1 MFGRKRKTY
10 PPPERY
16 TVGEIKKK
24 AFCTRLLMFE
34 LRLKK
39 DENVRN
45 VPFSC
50 KLYLY
55 LFALFS
61 LLYFVCTQRITT
73 NVILK
78 IRIIKLWSVYD
89 G

>member
-1 MFGRKRKTY
+1 MFGRKRETY

-45 VPFSC
+45 VPFF
-50 KLYLY
+50 L
-55 LFALFS
+55 
-61 LLYFVCTQRITT
+61 
-73 NVILK
+73 
-78 IRIIKLWSVYD
+78 
-89 G
+89 